1 MTKETE
7 READAAC
14 GGAPRRGPRPHQF
27 GGHASPTRGGRS
39 RGALGGDVSPVRWPT
54 HEEGGGGDGAQGMWS
69 QGGTLERAEGRG
81 WKMP

>member
-1 MTKETE
+1 MQLV
-7 READAAC
+7 AALLVA
-14 GGAPRRGPRPHQF
+14 GLVLISS
-27 GGHASPTRGGRS
+27 GGHASPMRGGRS

-54 HEEGGGGDGAQGMWS
+54 HEEGGGGDVAHRMWS